1 MEAILSIK
9 KKKNKIQGFLSIN
22 SKPFGLGIR
31 SQLALKRI
39 KPKKS
44 KLQVSNQLIPTHCS
58 VFDTYL
64 WV

>member
-1 MEAILSIK
+1 MEAILSIKK

-31 SQLALKRI
+31 SHLVLKRI

-44 KLQVSNQLIPTHCS
+44 KLQVSNQLIPLTCEYDS
-58 VFDTYL
+58 KV
-64 WV
+64 